1 MRRKRP
7 LRPAGPT
14 PYDAADPEETDVPAF
29 VVVGA
34 QWGDEGKGKIV
45 DLLTERVDLV
55 ARYGG
60 GPNAGHTIVA
70 GGHRLALHHVPS
82 GILNERVTCLIGNG
96 VVVDPASLLQEIAR
110 LREAGVKVE
119 ENLRL
124 SDRAHVILPYHRGL
138 DIARE
143 EGAALG
149 RLGTTRLGVGPAYE
163 TKAARFGVRV
173 ADLGDPD
180 MLRHKVG
187 LVAECLRRSAPAALP
202 LECDADPQ
210 EVTERY
216 LEHGRALRPF
226 VTDTSSLLNRLL
238 DDGRVMLCEGAQGT
252 MLDLDHGS
260 YPFVTSSASTAG
272 GACTGLGISP
282 IRIEAVFGVL
292 KAYSTRVG
300 EGPFPTEQDNDA
312 GRLIRERGHEF
323 GSTTGRPRRC
333 GWFDAVVARYSVS
346 INQIES
352 LALTLFD
359 VLDGFDAIPICVA
372 YEHEGRRLEALP
384 ADPMVLRA
392 CKPIY
397 DTAHGWR
404 KDTSGVT
411 RFEDLP
417 KEAQDYVRRVEAAV
431 GCEAGIVSVGP
442 QREATILRP
451 KSRIARWL
459 PARA

>member
-1 MRRKRP
+1 M
-7 LRPAGPT
+7 
-14 PYDAADPEETDVPAF
+14 PAF

-45 DLLTERVDLV
+45 DLLTERVDIV

-70 GGHRLALHHVPS
+70 GGHRLALHHIPS
-82 GILNERVTCLIGNG
+82 GILREQVTCVIGNG
-96 VVVDPASLLQEIAR
+96 VVVDPAFLLQEIVR

-143 EGAALG
+143 EGAAAG

-163 TKAARFGVRV
+163 TKAARSGVRV
-173 ADLGDPD
+173 ADLGDPVT
-180 MLRHKVG
+180 LREKITR
-187 LVAECLRRSAPAALP
+187 VAESLRRSAPGP
-202 LECDADPQ
+202 LSAECDADPG
-210 EVTERY
+210 EVAERY

-226 VTDTSSLLNRLL
+226 VADTAALLNRGL
-238 DDGRVMLCEGAQGT
+238 DDGRLMLCEGAQGT

-282 IRIEAVFGVL
+282 IRIEAILGIL
-292 KAYSTRVG
+292 KAYATRVG
-300 EGPFPTEQDNDA
+300 EGPFPTEQDNDT
-312 GRLIRERGHEF
+312 GRLIRERGREF
-323 GSTTGRPRRC
+323 GSTTGRPRRT

-359 VLDGFDAIPICVA
+359 VLDAFDEIPICVA
-372 YEHEGRRLEALP
+372 YEHQGRRLEDLP
-384 ADPMVLRA
+384 ADPAVLRA
-392 CKPIY
+392 CKPVY
-397 DTAHGWR
+397 EMVPGWR
-404 KDTSGVT
+404 TETSGVT

-417 KEAQDYVRRVEAAV
+417 KQAQDYVRRVETVV

>member
-1 MRRKRP
+1 
-7 LRPAGPT
+7 
-14 PYDAADPEETDVPAF
+14 VPAF
-29 VVVGA
+29 VIVGA

-45 DLLTERVDLV
+45 DLLTERADIV

-82 GILNERVTCLIGNG
+82 GILNEQVTCVIGNG
-96 VVVDPASLLQEIAR
+96 VVVDPASLLQEIAK

-143 EGAALG
+143 EGAAAG

-163 TKAARFGVRV
+163 TKAARYGVRV
-173 ADLGDPD
+173 ADLGDPAT
-180 MLRHKVG
+180 LPEKVAR
-187 LVAECLRRSAPAALP
+187 LAECLRRSAPAALP
-202 LECDADPQ
+202 TECDAAPE
-210 EVTERY
+210 EVSERY
-216 LEHGRALRPF
+216 LQHGRALRPF
-226 VTDTSSLLNRLL
+226 VVDTSALLNKML
-238 DDGRVMLCEGAQGT
+238 DDGRTMLCEGAQGT

-282 IRIEAVFGVL
+282 IRIEGVFGVL
-292 KAYSTRVG
+292 KAYATRVG
-300 EGPFPTEQDNDA
+300 EGPFPTEQDNDL
-312 GRLIRERGHEF
+312 GQLIRKRGREF

-333 GWFDAVVARYSVS
+333 GWFDAVVARYAVS

-359 VLDGFDAIPICVA
+359 VLDGFDEIPICVA
-372 YEHEGRRLEALP
+372 YEHEGRRLEDLP
-384 ADPMVLRA
+384 ADPAVLRA
-392 CKPIY
+392 CRPIY
-397 DTAHGWR
+397 ETVPGWR
-404 KDTSGVT
+404 EETSGIT

-417 KEAQDYVRRVEAAV
+417 KGAQEYVRRVEEAV

-459 PARA
+459 PAR

>member
-1 MRRKRP
+1 
-7 LRPAGPT
+7 
-14 PYDAADPEETDVPAF
+14 VPAF

-45 DLLTERVDLV
+45 DLLTERVDIV

-82 GILNERVTCLIGNG
+82 GILNDQVTCVIGNG

-119 ENLRL
+119 DNLRL

-143 EGAALG
+143 EGAAAG

-163 TKAARFGVRV
+163 TKAARSGVRI
-173 ADLGDPD
+173 ADLGDPAT
-180 MLRHKVG
+180 LQEKIAR
-187 LVAECLRRSAPAALP
+187 VADNLRRSAPGPLAA
-202 LECDADPQ
+202 ECDADPR
-210 EVTERY
+210 EVAERY
-216 LEHGRALRPF
+216 LEHGRTLRPF
-226 VTDTSSLLNRLL
+226 VTDTSALLNRAL

-292 KAYSTRVG
+292 KAYATRVG

-312 GRLIRERGHEF
+312 GRLIRERGREF

-333 GWFDAVVARYSVS
+333 GWFDAVVARYSVA

-359 VLDGFDAIPICVA
+359 VLDGFDEIPVCVA
-372 YEHEGRRLEALP
+372 YEHEGRRLEELP
-384 ADPMVLRA
+384 ADPAVLRA
-392 CKPIY
+392 CKPVY
-397 DTAHGWR
+397 DTVPGWR
-404 KDTSGVT
+404 SDTSGIT

-417 KEAQDYVRRVEAAV
+417 QAAQEYVRRVEEVV

-442 QREATILRP
+442 QREATIFRP